1 MGERGV
7 SDRAGTALILLLVL
21 VLPLSALIAR
31 RMPGRTLLRYAVA
44 WSGVFLALFLIVAL
58 FT

>member
-1 MGERGV
+1 M

-21 VLPLSALIAR
+21 VLPLSALVAR
-31 RMPGRTLLRYAVA
+31 RVPGRTLLRYALA

-58 FT
+58 VT